1 MGKWKSNRR
10 TKESEM
16 RWGRIFRVV
25 GDNEFWIRHDEAEE
39 KEFSSKNVHW
49 AFNTIMK

>member
-1 MGKWKSNRR
+1 MGKWKSKRR

-16 RWGRIFRVV
+16 RWGKIFRVV
-25 GDNEFWIRHDEAEE
+25 RDNEFSIRHDEVEE